1 VHCAALQCT
10 AVHCSATGTGLSN
23 CSATGTGLSN
33 CSALHPLYTA
43 LSTLPGPTTK
53 KSKNIHQFL
62 LYYLFVNDI
71 NNKYSSIKLAFMTT
85 KIKEMLLCRKYR
97 P

>member
-1 VHCAALQCT
+1 VHCSAVQFSALRCT

-33 CSALHPLYTA
+33 CSALQCTAPSVYCTQHSTPPLKNSIFY
-43 LSTLPGPTTK
+43 K

-62 LYYLFVNDI
+62 LYYLFVNYI
-71 NNKYSSIKLAFMTT
+71 NNKYSSI
-85 KIKEMLLCRKYR
+85 
-97 P
+97 